1 MFRRYFIVEWKNLE
15 RRKMVVESTWALR
28 QQESRK
34 EVEKEQTA
42 SVLWNFK
49 TFSKQISGDYRD
61 LKTWFL
67 LVPVES
73 SSVQFGFINIA

>member
-1 MFRRYFIVEWKNLE
+1 
-15 RRKMVVESTWALR
+15 MVVESTWALR
-28 QQESRK
+28 QQENRK

-49 TFSKQISGDYRD
+49 TFSKQISGDCRG
-61 LKTWFL
+61 LETWFL

-73 SSVQFGFINIA
+73 SSVQFGFINIASNQNKTTDS